1 MNMCITNLKTYFLY
15 SLLFLVAGMNNR
27 LHAQEQQESP
37 TRLLRIYEDNDFM
50 NVRGKNTDDA
60 YTAGTRIELF
70 YTKKRHSRFS
80 LDRVMPKAGDS
91 SVNTFGWGV
100 MQLIYTPDDIGNP
113 DYQPNDYPWSGAL
126 AATHTLYSYNPQKK
140 YDFQTELVLGVVGP
154 ASLAEPTQK
163 FVHRIL
169 QFEQPRGWDHQ
180 FRNALLLN
188 INFTAEKQLVSWG
201 PNVEVIGGSQVFFGS
216 MQNSVAV
223 YPLIRV
229 GKLTPYF
236 SGFFSQYTSSGR
248 YAGSKRRNRLQAYFV
263 LKPQTQL
270 VFTNA
275 LLQGGLFSTNPNLK
289 GGNKS
294 STTVTGMQSPPDISV
309 SETPQPYHDLRCVNY
324 SISYG
329 AVVSAGNFGVSFTQ
343 TTASSALK
351 GLYSHDVEN
360 LSVYF
365 AW

>member
-1 MNMCITNLKTYFLY
+1 MNYFYFL
-15 SLLFLVAGMNNR
+15 SFLTLLLAGINNR
-27 LHAQEQQESP
+27 LSAQEQQETP

-50 NVRGKNTDDA
+50 NVRGQNTDDA

-70 YTKKRHSRFS
+70 YTKKKQSRFS
-80 LDRVMPKAGDS
+80 LDRVLPKAGDS

-100 MQLIYTPDDIGNP
+100 MQLIFTPDDIGDP
-113 DYQPNDYPWSGAL
+113 AYQPNDYPWSGAL

-163 FVHRIL
+163 FVHRIMD
-169 QFEQPRGWDHQ
+169 FEQPQGWDHQ

-188 INFTAEKQLVSWG
+188 INFTAEKQLAALG
-201 PNVEVIGGSQVFFGS
+201 HTVEVIGGSQVYFGS
-216 MQNSVAV
+216 MQNSIAV
-223 YPLIRV
+223 YPLIRI
-229 GKLTPYF
+229 GKLRPYF
-236 SGFFSQYTSSGR
+236 NGFFSQYTGSGR
-248 YAGSKRRNRLQAYFV
+248 YAGGSKRRSRLQAYFV
-263 LKPQTQL
+263 LKPQTEL

-289 GGNKS
+289 EGKGGP
-294 STTVTGMQSPPDISV
+294 STTVVPPGSV

-343 TTASSALK
+343 TTASSMLK

-360 LSVYF
+360 LSIYF